1 MSLNISTNISKTNR
15 HTLSST
21 ATTKTRFLLNQKF
34 ISFIATLLVSQFLI
48 TVTFQK
54 AHAYSV
60 KSFYNNGTYD
70 NNRMRQFY
78 DFKN

>member
-15 HTLSST
+15 HTLSSA

-60 KSFYNNGTYD
+60 KGFYNNGTYD
-70 NNRMRQFY
+70 NRVRWFY
-78 DFKN
+78 DFES